1 MEVYFIAMKWFQ
13 NKPLGT
19 ESFLLTALVNET
31 GDNKRNITS
40 IKRDNMRDHSL
51 SENDFFPFF
60 RNANIVDNMIRMM
73 EDYTNQLE
81 NLVDER
87 TMQLAEEKA
96 KTDELLYKM
105 LPK

>member
-1 MEVYFIAMKWFQ
+1 MYA
-13 NKPLGT
+13 
-19 ESFLLTALVNET
+19 
-31 GDNKRNITS
+31 
-40 IKRDNMRDHSL
+40 
-51 SENDFFPFF
+51 FF

-73 EDYTNQLE
+73 ESYTDQLE
-81 NLVDER
+81 HLVDER

>member
-1 MEVYFIAMKWFQ
+1 
-13 NKPLGT
+13 
-19 ESFLLTALVNET
+19 
-31 GDNKRNITS
+31 
-40 IKRDNMRDHSL
+40 MRDHSL
-51 SENDFFPFF
+51 NENDFFPFF

>member
-1 MEVYFIAMKWFQ
+1 
-13 NKPLGT
+13 
-19 ESFLLTALVNET
+19 
-31 GDNKRNITS
+31 
-40 IKRDNMRDHSL
+40 MRDHSL
-51 SENDFFPFF
+51 NKNDFFPFF
-60 RNANIVDNMIRMM
+60 RNANIVDNMIHMM

>member
-1 MEVYFIAMKWFQ
+1 MKQEITKEILRQSNEIIWEIIASVKTIFFQ
-13 NKPLGT
+13 
-19 ESFLLTALVNET
+19 
-31 GDNKRNITS
+31 
-40 IKRDNMRDHSL
+40 
-51 SENDFFPFF
+51 FF

>member
-1 MEVYFIAMKWFQ
+1 MEVYFVAMKLFP
-13 NKPLGT
+13 NKSLGT

-51 SENDFFPFF
+51 NKNDFFPFF

>member
-1 MEVYFIAMKWFQ
+1 MQGYEDWSRIGGLRKIE
-13 NKPLGT
+13 KII
-19 ESFLLTALVNET
+19 
-31 GDNKRNITS
+31 DTS
-40 IKRDNMRDHSL
+40 ITLIKYFTL
-51 SENDFFPFF
+51 LLACF

-73 EDYTNQLE
+73 ESYTDQLE

>member
-1 MEVYFIAMKWFQ
+1 MEVYFIAMKWFP

-19 ESFLLTALVNET
+19 ESFLLTTLVNET

>member
-1 MEVYFIAMKWFQ
+1 MTGKHTNRNFYDQFFEDWSRIENLMKNTNCQ
-13 NKPLGT
+13 NNYDG
-19 ESFLLTALVNET
+19 
-31 GDNKRNITS
+31 NKAFS
-40 IKRDNMRDHSL
+40 MYA
-51 SENDFFPFF
+51 FF

-73 EDYTNQLE
+73 ESYTDQLE
-81 NLVDER
+81 HLVDER

>member
-1 MEVYFIAMKWFQ
+1 
-13 NKPLGT
+13 
-19 ESFLLTALVNET
+19 
-31 GDNKRNITS
+31 
-40 IKRDNMRDHSL
+40 
-51 SENDFFPFF
+51 
-60 RNANIVDNMIRMM
+60 MIRMM

-87 TMQLAEEKA
+87 TMQLVEEKA